1 VATNE
6 RPSAPVCKIAPLPDL
21 PLGGLEAAL
30 CGRRP
35 PPSDCVASA
44 ACAAAKFS
52 RASTTDASSP
62 AAAPR
67 ASARSELAPS
77 ASTAAEPYR
86 PGTAAAAFGARK
98 EGTTGGFVA
107 RGRAGGDSAG
117 SGPSWC
123 GGVSSDDVPRQVG
136 VLTEHVPAHR
146 NFGLDQPAHR
156 IRRGC
161 KKGHKVQ
168 ELGARQ

>member
-1 VATNE
+1 MATNE